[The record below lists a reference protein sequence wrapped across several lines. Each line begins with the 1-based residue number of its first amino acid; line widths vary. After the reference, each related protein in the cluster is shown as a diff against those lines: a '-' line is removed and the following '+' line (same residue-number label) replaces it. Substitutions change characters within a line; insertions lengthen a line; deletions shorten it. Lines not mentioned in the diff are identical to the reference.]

1 MTDQSPANDTYG
13 KLRDGVDT
21 VRDKTGEAYETARAK
36 AAEAVDASRDR
47 VRDVARQTSET
58 IETNP
63 LGVIV
68 GGLAL
73 GALVGSLL
81 PRSQREKQLLA
92 PVGRRVGA
100 TALAAIAA
108 AKSAGQSEL
117 DSLGLTPTAAKGQVK
132 ALFDNVVKAASTAG
146 TAAVQAGREKAQ
158 KTAATVDQAN

>member
-1 MTDQSPANDTYG
+1 MTDQNPANDTYA

-21 VRDKTGEAYETARAK
+21 VRDKTGDVYESARVK
-36 AAEAVDASRDR
+36 ATEAVDASRDR
-47 VRDVARQTSET
+47 VRDVARQTSQT
-58 IETNP
+58 IEHNP

-81 PRSQREKQLLA
+81 PRSQREKDLLA
-92 PVGRRVGA
+92 PVGKRVSA
-100 TALAAIAA
+100 TAMAAIAA

-117 DSLGLTPTAAKGQVK
+117 DNLGLNPAAAKGQVK

-146 TAAVQAGREKAQ
+146 TAAVQAASEKA
-158 KTAATVDQAN
+158 KTTAATVDQPN